1 MFVYILKHIQAYS
14 QSYIYHRTVI
24 HIQAYF
30 SRFRHIQDLC
40 ITGPNSVNQHLLFK
54 SGSSLK
60 SLFISIWNIFFHFYD
75 IQHFLLQD
83 SILEITITTM
93 LPTLAT
99 HPHKYVTHLIH
110 ATHASTLPIPATLA
124 YYALKDATHADLSS
138 TLPTQARR
146 LTLTRHLY
154 HPQKH
159 VIHTTH
165 ASTNSTT
172 FLKLG

>member
-1 MFVYILKHIQAYS
+1 MPTFGYILADSSIFRILTKLDMFVYILKHIQAYS

-40 ITGPNSVNQHLLFK
+40 ITGPNSVNQHLLVK
-54 SGSSLK
+54 SGSSFK

-93 LPTLAT
+93 LPTLAS
-99 HPHKYVTHLIH
+99 HLHKCVTHLTH
-110 ATHASTLPIPATLA
+110 ATHASTLPMLA
-124 YYALKDATHADLSS
+124 RYPS
-138 TLPTQARR
+138 QQR
-146 LTLTRHLY
+146 
-154 HPQKH
+154 
-159 VIHTTH
+159 
-165 ASTNSTT
+165 
-172 FLKLG
+172 